1 MGICLQVQIWKWGRL
16 CGSTRHPAQMWGH
29 PGTVWTAALW
39 HCLGN
44 GSSATCQ
51 NCSITFR
58 ISGYILGEGSIVSCR
73 CPMCCSALQL
83 RIGKPHL
90 LADKHSFCCFP
101 SHLQI
106 TQGEG
111 TWNTWMESFG
121 FDQYLFR
128 PVSVNLTGR
137 SQLGELYSCARIC
150 LRIRNKWNPV
160 LQIDC
165 TGNVKKEKGKDSHD
179 GTILLKQEKSVNE
192 GETTVVDVHTW

>member
-1 MGICLQVQIWKWGRL
+1 
-16 CGSTRHPAQMWGH
+16 MWGH
-29 PGTVWTAALW
+29 PGTVWTAELW

-58 ISGYILGEGSIVSCR
+58 ISGNIPAESCMVSCR

-83 RIGKPHL
+83 HL
-90 LADKHSFCCFP
+90 LAHQHSLCCFT

-106 TQGEG
+106 TQAEG
-111 TWNTWMESFG
+111 PWSTWKESFG
-121 FDQYLFR
+121 YDQYLFR
-128 PVSVNLTGR
+128 PVAVNLIGK
-137 SQLGELYSCARIC
+137 SQLGELYSCSRIC
-150 LRIRNKWNPV
+150 LRIWNKWNPV
-160 LQIDC
+160 LQIHC
-165 TGNVKKEKGKDSHD
+165 TVNVKKEAGKDSHD